1 MTRGGASGRAQVR
14 RNGAAKEQREQ
25 PSVRHGGVIFGRVFD
40 FFEILELIWR
50 VYPQIYLIIIF
61 QLI

>member
-1 MTRGGASGRAQVR
+1 MTRGGAS
-14 RNGAAKEQREQ
+14 KEQREQ
-25 PSVRHGGVIFGRVFD
+25 PSARHGGVIFGRVFD
-40 FFEILELIWR
+40 FFEIAELIWR